1 MIERG
6 GQFFVGNNLTWA
18 DLHVFAVLDRLRV
31 DNPEVGGVPK
41 CEYHQSYFDAW
52 IILQLLEDFPRMKN
66 LLERIEVEPNISKWL
81 NSRPQTLL

>member
-31 DNPEVGGVPK
+31 DNPEVR
-41 CEYHQSYFDAW
+41 
-52 IILQLLEDFPRMKN
+52 LQNVNNPSSF
-66 LLERIEVEPNISKWL
+66 IF
-81 NSRPQTLL
+81 